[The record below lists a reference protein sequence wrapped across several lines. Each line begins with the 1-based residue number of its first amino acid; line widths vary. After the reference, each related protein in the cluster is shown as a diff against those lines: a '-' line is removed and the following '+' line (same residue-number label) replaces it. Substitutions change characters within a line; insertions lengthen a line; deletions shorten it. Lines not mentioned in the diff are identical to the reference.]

1 MRMRIISLI
10 CALLWAAFIYYLSDQ
25 PSVDIAPMFTHQD
38 KLLHLAAYFVLGFF
52 SLGALLRSPAGNR
65 LPQVIGVT
73 LLVALFG
80 LLDEYHQSFVP
91 GRNPALGDALADL
104 AGGLLGALFMYLL
117 ARRAAHRLRSSML
130 EREL

>member
-1 MRMRIISLI
+1 MRIISLI
-10 CALLWAAFIYYLSDQ
+10 CALLWAALIYYLSDQ
-25 PSVDIAPMFTHQD
+25 PSVDIAPMFSHQD

-52 SLGALLRSPAGNR
+52 IMGALRKSPAGYR
-65 LPQVIGVT
+65 LPQIIGVT
-73 LLVALFG
+73 LLTALYG

-117 ARRAAHRLRSSML
+117 ARRAARRLRPSSY
-130 EREL
+130 EGEL

>member
-1 MRMRIISLI
+1 MAAAVAAAAEAASTDRMRRYLI
-10 CALLWAAFIYYLSDQ
+10 AGLLVWI
-25 PSVDIAPMFTHQD
+25 P
-38 KLLHLAAYFVLGFF
+38 
-52 SLGALLRSPAGNR
+52 
-65 LPQVIGVT
+65 IGVT

-117 ARRAAHRLRSSML
+117 ARRAARKVRSSMY
-130 EREL
+130 ESEV